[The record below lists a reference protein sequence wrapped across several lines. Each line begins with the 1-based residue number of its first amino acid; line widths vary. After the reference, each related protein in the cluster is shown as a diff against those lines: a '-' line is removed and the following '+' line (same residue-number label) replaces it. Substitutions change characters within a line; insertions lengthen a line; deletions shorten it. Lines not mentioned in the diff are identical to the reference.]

1 MRMPARVAVIVSCL
15 VLAYVAVARADRYE
29 TPPPRASF
37 DAFPMQFSGWQG
49 RQQAAFTK
57 SVLDVLGLNDYLT
70 RGYSSPEAGGAVD
83 LYVGYWQSQRQGDTI
98 HSPQNCL
105 PGSGWEPL
113 SQTIMSIPDP
123 REPSTLLP
131 MNRNVIQKGL
141 DRELVF
147 YWYQSHGR
155 IIASEY
161 WSKFYLIADAVRMNR
176 TDGAIVRV
184 ITGIAGDSPEAE
196 QRAQT
201 VALRFINDLLPQLDS
216 YLPK

>member
-1 MRMPARVAVIVSCL
+1 MPARVAVVVASLL
-15 VLAYVAVARADRYE
+15 VAYVAVARADRSE

-37 DAFPMQFSGWQG
+37 DAFPMEFSGWHG
-49 RQQAAFTK
+49 RPETPFTK
-57 SVLDVLGLNDYLT
+57 SVLDVLGLNDYMT
-70 RGYSSPEAGGAVD
+70 RWYVSPEAGGGAD

-105 PGSGWEPL
+105 PGSGWEPV
-113 SQTIMSIPDP
+113 SQSVVEIPDP
-123 REPSTLLP
+123 RQPSTTVP
-131 MNRNVIQKGL
+131 VNRYVIQKGL

-155 IIASEY
+155 IVASEY
-161 WSKFYLIADAVRMNR
+161 SSKFYLIADAVRMNR

-184 ITGIAGDSPEAE
+184 ITSIANESPAAE

-201 VALRFINDLLPQLDS
+201 IAVRFINDLLPQLDA

>member
-1 MRMPARVAVIVSCL
+1 MPARVAVVVASLL
-15 VLAYVAVARADRYE
+15 VAYVAVARADRSE
-29 TPPPRASF
+29 QPPARASF
-37 DAFPMQFSGWQG
+37 DAFPMEFSGWHG
-49 RQQAAFTK
+49 RPETPFTK
-57 SVLDVLGLNDYLT
+57 SVLDVLGLNDYMT
-70 RGYSSPEAGGAVD
+70 RWYVSPEAGGGAD

-105 PGSGWEPL
+105 PGSGWEPV
-113 SQTIMSIPDP
+113 SQSVVEIPDP
-123 REPSTLLP
+123 RQPSTTVP
-131 MNRNVIQKGL
+131 MNRYVIQKGL

-155 IIASEY
+155 IVASEY
-161 WSKFYLIADAVRMNR
+161 SSKFYLIADAVRMNR

-184 ITGIAGDSPEAE
+184 ITSIANESPAAE

-201 VALRFINDLLPQLDS
+201 IAVRFINDLLPQLDA

>member
-37 DAFPMQFSGWQG
+37 DMFPMQFSGWQG

-70 RGYSSPEAGGAVD
+70 RGYSSPEARGAVD

-105 PGSGWEPL
+105 PGSGWGYL
-113 SQTIMSIPDP
+113 SQTIMEIPDP
-123 REPSTLLP
+123 RQPSITLPL
-131 MNRNVIQKGL
+131 NRNVIQKGL

-155 IIASEY
+155 IVASEY

-184 ITGIAGDSPEAE
+184 ITSIAGDSPEAE
-196 QRAQT
+196 QRSQA
-201 VALRFINDLLPQLDS
+201 VALRFINDLLPQLDA